1 MKELVVLFLLMFIS
15 PLLAS
20 GIDANATDATCDN
33 STLETY
39 SGTANV
45 EINWV
50 PNTINLSWYNGN
62 EKMTVQ
68 QSAQTC
74 SYDDLLTIPSTQPTR
89 TGYTF
94 IGWTVRLPGT
104 YTELEYIQ
112 GTGTQYIDTN
122 FIPDNNTRIRT
133 KVQFDS
139 DIDGR
144 GTVFSS
150 SLSKSGN
157 NGFECFMY
165 GNGSRIYFFY
175 GEGRG
180 YGIGYLTQ
188 AANVNDVL
196 EMDWNRNIL
205 NYKKNN
211 ENMLQATFDEQTF
224 TTAYQLR
231 LFSLSR
237 GFAYGND
244 IGRIKMYYFQIYDN
258 GVLVRDFI
266 PARRNSDDVVGM
278 YDTVG
283 QTFYTNP
290 GTGNFVAGPVVQ

>member
-1 MKELVVLFLLMFIS
+1 MKKLVVLFLLMFTS

-20 GIDANATDATCDN
+20 GIDANATDASCDN
-33 STLETY
+33 TTLETY

-74 SYDDLLTIPSTQPTR
+74 SYDDLLTIPSTPPTR

-94 IGWTVRLPGT
+94 VGWTVRLPGT

-112 GTGTQYIDTN
+112 STGSQYIDTN

-133 KVQFDS
+133 KLQVNS
-139 DIDGR
+139 DINNA
-144 GTVFSS
+144 GTCFSS
-150 SLSKSGN
+150 ALGTGN
-157 NGFECFMY
+157 TGFECFMWS
-165 GNGSRIYFFY
+165 NGTGLICFY
-175 GEGRG
+175 GSGG
-180 YGIGYLTQ
+180 TSSFAH
-188 AANVNDVL
+188 AATINDVF
-196 EMDWNRNIL
+196 EIDWNKNIF
-205 NYKKNN
+205 NIRVNN
-211 ENMLQATFDEQTF
+211 GNIEKRTFPEQTF
-224 TTAYQLR
+224 TTTYQLR
-231 LFSLSR
+231 LFALSR
-237 GFAYGND
+237 DVYPASLGYTT
-244 IGRIKMYYFQIYDN
+244 IYYFQIYDN

-266 PARRNSDDVVGM
+266 PARRNSDGVVGM

-290 GTGNFVAGPVVQ
+290 RDTNFVAGPAITQ